1 MPEVLEY
8 VRQKTI
14 HEWLKSDTGVVQRPE
29 PPREKLSNA
38 AKRRASA
45 ADCKG
50 SQRKIFD
57 VVFEPVMTAINE
69 QMEARKAGVEKEK
82 AKLRARQKEVGAETE
97 SPSKMT
103 SPEKK
108 KFK

>member
-1 MPEVLEY
+1 
-8 VRQKTI
+8 
-14 HEWLKSDTGVVQRPE
+14 
-29 PPREKLSNA
+29 
-38 AKRRASA
+38 
-45 ADCKG
+45 
-50 SQRKIFD
+50 
-57 VVFEPVMTAINE
+57 MTAINE

-82 AKLRARQKEVGAETE
+82 AKLRARQKEVGAETA

>member
-1 MPEVLEY
+1 
-8 VRQKTI
+8 
-14 HEWLKSDTGVVQRPE
+14 
-29 PPREKLSNA
+29 
-38 AKRRASA
+38 
-45 ADCKG
+45 
-50 SQRKIFD
+50 
-57 VVFEPVMTAINE
+57 MTAINE